1 MSYLAETLAA
11 LVLWLSATAL
21 CQFGVAVERQ
31 AAKVPPKVE
40 RTVARTPR
48 QQAVESTAECPHRQT
63 AAVSA

>member
-1 MSYLAETLAA
+1 MSSLAESLAA

-21 CQFGVAVERQ
+21 CQFGVVVERQ

-48 QQAVESTAECPHRQT
+48 QQAIESTTECPHRQT
-63 AAVSA
+63 VAVSV